1 MFERFYTTKMSTSGK
16 ELRFRFERIRRGK
29 GRSSRFAGVIMAAV
43 MTAVLACGT
52 VVMAAV
58 GADGFEYWDTNE
70 VYFLD
75 GTSVSMSVAGQNVPE
90 WVYEDITDD
99 GNINVALKRYQVRGT
114 DGWVQ
119 PMNLIEIGGNKGK
132 ATLASSGDNRG
143 RSLTDPFDPKS
154 ELIRDNAMWLKYRF
168 IEFSGEEWRYF
179 REKLYGSF
187 ISPVSG
193 KHRGADLTFVIS
205 DDWRIEKAILEFTV
219 KDECDNETV
228 ACSSCIELP
237 YSSFADFGFENSI
250 RDNYIMT
257 SNFIFMQ
264 YESQYKNLD
273 VDGVKISVASASQD
287 GIEVNIKNELPDI
300 AQKNIEIYNEHG
312 SFVSV
317 ETDDND
323 KLSGTFTVKPEQF
336 PEAQNEW
343 EQESQTGKFLSG
355 HTYKVIAALIN
366 SENKVVYRWQD
377 YVTIP

>member
-16 ELRFRFERIRRGK
+16 ELRLRFERIRRGK

-70 VYFLD
+70 VYLLS

-119 PMNLIEIGGNKGK
+119 PMNLIEIDGNKGK

-154 ELIRDNAMWLKYRF
+154 ELIRDNAMCLKYRF

-205 DDWRIEKAILEFTV
+205 DDWRIEKAILEFAV
-219 KDECDNETV
+219 MDERDNETV
-228 ACSSCIELP
+228 ARSSCIEMP
-237 YSSFADFGFENSI
+237 YSSFAYFGFENSI

-300 AQKNIEIYNEHG
+300 ARKNIEIYNEYG

-317 ETDDND
+317 DTDDHD

-343 EQESQTGKFLSG
+343 EQENQTGKFLSG
-355 HTYKVIAALIN
+355 HTYKVIDALIN